1 MHQTLNP
8 AIITGLKTKKHPGIS
23 TMVLRTL
30 ITLAAV
36 LALSG
41 CAFAPGSHINT
52 SGWNPDYQSPPEED
66 FSHLVQVKRIG
77 PDTLRNAIVAD
88 VPPPAPDLVRE
99 DSDYQYKIGIGDVLQ
114 VTVWD
119 HPELTIPAGSNRSSQ
134 ESGNVVNEN
143 GTIYYPYIGYVQV
156 AGLTTQEV
164 REEVASRLSR
174 FIETPQVDVSVADFR
189 SQRVYVSGAVERP
202 GVYPLTNV
210 PTRIVDAISQAGGL
224 DLDEG
229 ADWRNVTL
237 TRDGKDYRL
246 SLKAVY
252 EQGNKLH
259 NVLLQS
265 GDVINVPLGDDQK
278 VFVLGEVGKTSTL
291 PMGRNGLT
299 LAEAISNVGGLNE
312 RQSNATGVFVVRR
325 AENASPDSDHLIDM
339 YQLNLK
345 DATALVLAD
354 GFTLNN
360 RDMVYVTAA
369 PLARWNRVVSLLVP
383 SFTALFLGD
392 RAVNLGD

>member
-1 MHQTLNP
+1 MKALLTLVT
-8 AIITGLKTKKHPGIS
+8 ALGLT
-23 TMVLRTL
+23 
-30 ITLAAV
+30 
-36 LALSG
+36 G
-41 CAFAPGSHINT
+41 CAFAPGSHIDT
-52 SGWNPDYQSPPEED
+52 SGWSPNYDSQPEED
-66 FSHLVQVKRIG
+66 FRHLVKVQRIG

-88 VPPPAPDLVRE
+88 VAPPAEELIRA
-99 DSDYQYKIGIGDVLQ
+99 DSEYEYRIGIGDVLQ

-119 HPELTIPAGSNRSSQ
+119 HPELTIPAGSERSSS

-156 AGLTTQEV
+156 AGLTPIQV
-164 REEVASRLSR
+164 REKVARRLAHY
-174 FIETPQVDVSVADFR
+174 IEAPQVDVSVADFR
-189 SQRVYVSGAVERP
+189 SQRIYVTGAVDLP

-210 PTRIVDAISQAGGL
+210 PTRLVDAVSQAGGL
-224 DLDEG
+224 EAG

-237 TRDGKDYRL
+237 TRNGRDYRL

-252 EQGNKLH
+252 EKGNKLH
-259 NVLLQS
+259 NVLLQQ

-278 VFVLGEVGKTSTL
+278 VFMLGEVGKTETL

-299 LAEAISNVGGLNE
+299 LAEAISNAGGLDK
-312 RQSNATGVFVVRR
+312 RQSDATGVFVVRR
-325 AENASPDSDHLIDM
+325 AEGAAPDGEHLIDM
-339 YQLNLK
+339 FQLNLR

-354 GFTLNN
+354 GFRLKD

-369 PLARWNRVVSLLVP
+369 PLARWNRVVSLLLP

-392 RAVNLGD
+392 QAVNLGE

>member
-1 MHQTLNP
+1 MQQIHNP
-8 AIITGLKTKKHPGIS
+8 AIITGLITKKHPGIS

-52 SGWNPDYQSPPEED
+52 SGWNPDYQSPPEEE

-88 VPPPAPDLVRE
+88 VPPPAPNLVRE

-114 VTVWD
+114 ITVWD

-164 REEVASRLSR
+164 REEVASRLAR
-174 FIETPQVDVSVADFR
+174 VIETPQVDVSVADFR
-189 SQRVYVSGAVERP
+189 SQRVYVSGAVESP
-202 GVYPLTNV
+202 GVYALSNV
-210 PTRIVDAISQAGGL
+210 PTRLVDVVNLAGGL
-224 DLDEG
+224 EDG

-237 TRDGKDYRL
+237 TRNGQVYSL

-252 EQGNKLH
+252 EAGNKLH
-259 NVLLQS
+259 NVLLQQ

-278 VFVLGEVGKTSTL
+278 VFMLGEVGSAGTQA
-291 PMGRNGLT
+291 MGRNGLT
-299 LAEAISNVGGLNE
+299 LAEAISNVGGLNG
-312 RQSNATGVFVVRR
+312 QSEATGVFVVRR
-325 AENASPDSDHLIDM
+325 AETSDPDSEHLIDM

-354 GFTLNN
+354 GFILND

-369 PLARWNRVVSLLVP
+369 PVARWNRVISLLVP
-383 SFTALFLGD
+383 SFSALFLAD
-392 RAVNLGD
+392 RTANLGD

>member
-1 MHQTLNP
+1 
-8 AIITGLKTKKHPGIS
+8 
-23 TMVLRTL
+23 MVLRTL

-66 FSHLVQVKRIG
+66 FTHLVQVKRIG

-174 FIETPQVDVSVADFR
+174 YIETPQVDVSVADFR
-189 SQRVYVSGAVERP
+189 SQRVYVSGAVDEP

-210 PTRIVDAISQAGGL
+210 PTRLVDVVSLAGGL
-224 DLDEG
+224 EEG

-246 SLKAVY
+246 SLKAIY
-252 EQGNKLH
+252 ETGNKLH
-259 NVLLQS
+259 NVLLQQ

-278 VFVLGEVGKTSTL
+278 VFMLGEVGSTKTL

-299 LAEAISNVGGLNE
+299 LAEAISNAGGLNE
-312 RQSNATGVFVVRR
+312 RQSDATGVFVVRR
-325 AENASPDSDHLIDM
+325 TENADPDSDHLIDM

>member
-1 MHQTLNP
+1 M
-8 AIITGLKTKKHPGIS
+8 
-23 TMVLRTL
+23 
-30 ITLAAV
+30 AV
-36 LALSG
+36 QG

-52 SGWNPDYQSPPEED
+52 SGWNPDYQSPPEEN
-66 FSHLVQVKRIG
+66 FSQLVRVKRIG

-88 VPPPAPDLVRE
+88 VPRPASELIFE
-99 DSDYQYKIGIGDVLQ
+99 DSDYQYKIGIGDILQ
-114 VTVWD
+114 ITVWD
-119 HPELTIPAGSNRSSQ
+119 HPELTIPAGSSRSSQ

-143 GTIYYPYIGYVQV
+143 GTIYYPYIGYVDV
-156 AGLTTQEV
+156 VGLTTQEI

-174 FIETPQVDVSVADFR
+174 YIESPQVDVSVADFR
-189 SQRVYVSGAVERP
+189 SQRVYVSGAVETP

-210 PTRIVDAISQAGGL
+210 PTRIVDAISRAGGL
-224 DLDEG
+224 KG
-229 ADWRNVTL
+229 SADWRNITL
-237 TRDGKDYRL
+237 TRGGKDYRL
-246 SLKAVY
+246 SLKAIY
-252 EQGNKLH
+252 ETGNKLH
-259 NVLLQS
+259 NVLLQQ

-278 VFVLGEVGKTSTL
+278 VFMLGEVGSTKTL

-299 LAEAISNVGGLNE
+299 LAEAISNAGGLDE
-312 RQSNATGVFVVRR
+312 RQSDATGVFVVRR
-325 AENASPDSDHLIDM
+325 AENADPSSDHLIDM

-369 PLARWNRVVSLLVP
+369 PLARWNRIVSLLVP
-383 SFTALFLGD
+383 SFTALFLSD

>member
-1 MHQTLNP
+1 MKALLTLV
-8 AIITGLKTKKHPGIS
+8 T
-23 TMVLRTL
+23 
-30 ITLAAV
+30 V
-36 LALSG
+36 LAMTG
-41 CAFAPGSHINT
+41 CAFAPGSHIDT
-52 SGWNPDYQSPPEED
+52 SGWNPGYESPPEED
-66 FSHLVQVKRIG
+66 FSHLVKVQRIG
-77 PDTLRNAIVAD
+77 PDTLRNAIVTD
-88 VPPPAPDLVRE
+88 VPPPASELIRQ
-99 DSDYQYKIGIGDVLQ
+99 DSDYEYRIGIGDVLQ

-119 HPELTIPAGSNRSSQ
+119 HPELTIPAGSERSSS

-156 AGLTTQEV
+156 VGLTPIEV
-164 REEVASRLSR
+164 REKIANRLAR
-174 FIETPQVDVSVADFR
+174 YIESPQVDVAVADFR
-189 SQRVYVSGAVERP
+189 SQRIYVSGAVDEP

-210 PTRIVDAISQAGGL
+210 PTRLVDAISQAGGL
-224 DLDEG
+224 DTG

-237 TRDGKDYRL
+237 TRNGQDYRL

-252 EQGNKLH
+252 EKGNKLH
-259 NVLLQS
+259 NVLLQQ

-278 VFVLGEVGKTSTL
+278 VFMLGEVGKTETL

-299 LAEAISNVGGLNE
+299 LAEAISNAGGLDE
-312 RQSNATGVFVVRR
+312 RQSDATGVFVVRR
-325 AENASPDSDHLIDM
+325 AEDASPDSDYLIDM

-354 GFTLNN
+354 GFNLQN

-392 RAVNLGD
+392 RAVNLGE

>member
-1 MHQTLNP
+1 MKAT
-8 AIITGLKTKKHPGIS
+8 S
-23 TMVLRTL
+23 
-30 ITLAAV
+30 
-36 LALSG
+36 ALVAFSLLLLQG
-41 CAFAPGSHINT
+41 CAYAPGSHID
-52 SGWNPDYQSPPEED
+52 SGGWASKYDSPPEED
-66 FSHLVQVKRIG
+66 FRDLVRISRIG
-77 PDTLRNAIVAD
+77 PDTLRNAIVTEVA
-88 VPPPAPDLVRE
+88 PPARE
-99 DSDYQYKIGIGDVLQ
+99 LIRDDSEYEYRIGIGDVLQ

-119 HPELTIPAGSNRSSQ
+119 HPELTIPAGSERSSQ

-156 AGLTTQEV
+156 VGLTTQEI
-164 REEVASRLSR
+164 REEIASRLAR
-174 FIETPQVDVSVADFR
+174 YIESPQVDVSVADFR
-189 SQRVYVSGAVERP
+189 SQRVYVSGAVETP

-210 PTRIVDAISQAGGL
+210 PTRLVDAISLAGG
-224 DLDEG
+224 LDEG

-246 SLKAVY
+246 SLKAIY
-252 EQGNKLH
+252 EKGNKLH
-259 NVLLQS
+259 NVLLQQ

-278 VFVLGEVGKTSTL
+278 VFMLGEVGKTETL

-299 LAEAISNVGGLNE
+299 LAEAISNAGGLDE
-312 RQSNATGVFVVRR
+312 RQSDATGVFVVRR
-325 AENASPDSDHLIDM
+325 ADNAAPDSDYLIHM

-354 GFTLNN
+354 GFTLQN

-392 RAVNLGD
+392 RAVNLGE

>member
-1 MHQTLNP
+1 
-8 AIITGLKTKKHPGIS
+8 
-23 TMVLRTL
+23 MVLRTL
-30 ITLAAV
+30 VTLAAL

-164 REEVASRLSR
+164 REEVASRLAR
-174 FIETPQVDVSVADFR
+174 YIEAPQVDISVAGFR
-189 SQRVYVSGAVERP
+189 SQRIYVTGAVDEP

-210 PTRIVDAISQAGGL
+210 PTRLVDAISQAGGL
-224 DLDEG
+224 EEG

-246 SLKAVY
+246 SLKAIY
-252 EQGNKLH
+252 EVGNKLH
-259 NVLLQS
+259 NVLLQQ
-265 GDVINVPLGDDQK
+265 GDVINVPLGNDQK
-278 VFVLGEVGKTSTL
+278 VFILGEVRSSGTQA
-291 PMGRNGLT
+291 MGRNGLT
-299 LAEAISNVGGLNE
+299 LAEAISNVGGLNG
-312 RQSNATGVFVVRR
+312 QSNATGVFVVRR
-325 AENASPDSDHLIDM
+325 AETADPDSEHLIDM

-345 DATALVLAD
+345 DAAALVLAD
-354 GFTLNN
+354 GFTLQN

-369 PLARWNRVVSLLVP
+369 PVARWNRVVSLLVP
-383 SFTALFLGD
+383 SFSALFLAD
-392 RAVNLGD
+392 RATNLLE

>member
-1 MHQTLNP
+1 MF
-8 AIITGLKTKKHPGIS
+8 
-23 TMVLRTL
+23 LRIL
-30 ITLAAV
+30 IP
-36 LALSG
+36 LALLALQG
-41 CAFAPGSHINT
+41 CAFAPGSHIST
-52 SGWNPDYQSPPEED
+52 GGWNADYESPKEED
-66 FSHLVQVKRIG
+66 ITSLVNVSRIG
-77 PDTLRNAIVAD
+77 PDTLRHAIVAE
-88 VPPPAPDLVRE
+88 VPAPNAELLRE
-99 DSDYQYKIGIGDVLQ
+99 DSDYEYRIGIGDVLQ

-143 GTIYYPYIGYVQV
+143 GTIYYPYIGYVDV
-156 AGLTTQEV
+156 AGLTTLEI
-164 REEVASRLSR
+164 REEIANRLSKY
-174 FIETPQVDVSVADFR
+174 IESPQVDVSVAGFR
-189 SQRVYVSGAVERP
+189 SQRVYVSGAVETP

-224 DLDEG
+224 DMAAG

-278 VFVLGEVGKTSTL
+278 VFVLGEVGATKTL

-299 LAEAISNVGGLNE
+299 LAEAISNVGGLDQ
-312 RQSNATGVFVVRR
+312 RQSDATGVFVVRR
-325 AENASPDSDHLIDM
+325 SETASPESEHLIDM

-354 GFTLNN
+354 SFNLQN

-383 SFTALFLGD
+383 SFSALFLGD
-392 RAVNLGD
+392 RALNLVN

>member
-1 MHQTLNP
+1 MKVILTLV
-8 AIITGLKTKKHPGIS
+8 T
-23 TMVLRTL
+23 VLS
-30 ITLAAV
+30 LA
-36 LALSG
+36 G
-41 CAFAPGSHINT
+41 CAFAPGSHIDT
-52 SGWNPDYQSPPEED
+52 SGWNPSYESPPEEE
-66 FSHLVQVKRIG
+66 FSHLVKVQRIG

-88 VPPPAPDLVRE
+88 VPPPASELIRE
-99 DSDYQYKIGIGDVLQ
+99 DSDYEYRIGIGDVLQ

-119 HPELTIPAGSNRSSQ
+119 HPELTIPAGSERSSQ

-156 AGLTTQEV
+156 AGLTPIQV
-164 REEVASRLSR
+164 REKIASRLAR
-174 FIETPQVDVSVADFR
+174 YIESPQVDVSVADFR
-189 SQRVYVSGAVERP
+189 SQRIYVSGAVDQP

-210 PTRIVDAISQAGGL
+210 PTRLVDAISQAGGL
-224 DLDEG
+224 EGG

-237 TRDGKDYRL
+237 TRNGQDYRL

-252 EQGNKLH
+252 EKGNKLH
-259 NVLLQS
+259 NVLLQQ

-278 VFVLGEVGKTSTL
+278 VFMLGEVGKTETL

-299 LAEAISNVGGLNE
+299 LAEAISNAGGLDR
-312 RQSNATGVFVVRR
+312 RQSDATGVFVVRR
-325 AENASPDSDHLIDM
+325 AENAAPDSDHLIDM

-354 GFTLNN
+354 SFNLQN

-392 RAVNLGD
+392 QAANLGE